1 VILVLLGTCAHGFE
15 RLAKAVEDFAR
26 QARED
31 VSIQLG
37 WTSYRP
43 AGVRSFDFVPHNEL
57 LSMIGKADLIIAH
70 GGFATLG
77 ECLDFKKRIV
87 AVPRKKEYGET
98 LDSGLGQEEIVR
110 QLEKEGKVIGVYD
123 IRELPEAIE
132 RARVFQPP
140 GGPHSHIPEL
150 VRRFARSVF
159 S

>member
-1 VILVLLGTCAHGFE
+1 MILVLLGTCAHGFE

-26 QARED
+26 QSRED
-31 VSIQLG
+31 VLIQMG
-37 WTSYRP
+37 CTSGRL
-43 AGVRSFDFVPHNEL
+43 AGVRSFDFVPHDEL
-57 LSMIGKADLIIAH
+57 LSMIEKADLIIAH

-77 ECLDFKKRIV
+77 ECLDFRKRIV

-150 VRRFARSVF
+150 VRRFVRSVF